1 MPPFATV
8 ANTIYNLFDAK
19 HDTRKVWN
27 LKMRLLNLKAARKN
41 FVLKKMDKSMDSI
54 PEGDD
59 EWNDDW
65 VFISGGDDWK
75 DDWTLLPN
83 YQEDDSSL
91 KLERTKAFV
100 MCSACKTKTYNT
112 ADVLCSNCG
121 HNLSSRPILSRYF

>member
-1 MPPFATV
+1 MCTLM
-8 ANTIYNLFDAK
+8 NTIYNLFDAK
-19 HDTRKVWN
+19 HDYRKVWH

-41 FVLKKMDKSMDSI
+41 FVLKKMDKPMDSI

-59 EWNDDW
+59 EWDDEW
-65 VFISGGDDWK
+65 VLISGGDNWE
-75 DDWTLLPN
+75 DDWTLVHD
-83 YQEDDSSL
+83 YQQDDSSL

-100 MCSACKTKTYNT
+100 MCSACETKTHNT